1 MTAERKFCIFSVILL
16 VVLVLLLVICLFFGT
31 EISRWFAALKFD
43 EDWIIGKKSSE
54 IEEKYGKFDIG
65 MSNQT
70 ENGIIVDGKAGYLTK
85 EKHVGY
91 LGTDPEEFY
100 AIYFDSD
107 GIAYKTE
114 KNYIRPGG

>member
-1 MTAERKFCIFSVILL
+1 MTAERKFNIFCVILL
-16 VVLVLLLVICLFFGT
+16 VVLVLLLVIWLFFGT

-43 EDWIIGKKSSE
+43 EDWIIGKNSSE
-54 IEEKYGKFDIG
+54 IEEKYGKFDFLAVDKR
-65 MSNQT
+65 S
-70 ENGIIVDGKAGYLTK
+70 DGKIYRGAAGYLTK

-114 KNYIRPGG
+114 KNYMRPGG